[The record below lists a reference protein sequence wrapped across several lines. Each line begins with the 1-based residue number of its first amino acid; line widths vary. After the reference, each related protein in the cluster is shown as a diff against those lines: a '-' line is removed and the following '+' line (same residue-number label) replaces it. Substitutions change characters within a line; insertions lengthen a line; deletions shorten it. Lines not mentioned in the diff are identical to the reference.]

1 MTENATPATPLPPVE
16 IQMLGAQ
23 TLVLAGIME
32 ILLQKRV
39 ASQEEMLAML
49 DWCKENAR
57 GQEATESLIEVFRGG
72 ILARRPNANDA

>member
-1 MTENATPATPLPPVE
+1 MTETSTPSQPAPPVE

-23 TLVLAGIME
+23 TLVLAGIIE

-49 DWCKENAR
+49 DWCGENAR
-57 GQEATESLIEVFRGG
+57 GQQATEGLIEVFRGG
-72 ILARRPNANDA
+72 VLARKSGEA